1 MRVGSKM
8 FYLAKGYIQLSE
20 RKFNMQSFFGFCF
33 LLFISGIL
41 NFFSP
46 SDGKANNMFSAIV
59 NKNRKIV
66 DLPSVDKAFPFR
78 VFITNITVHGLNR
91 IKANVTLSHTG
102 KLACILADAN
112 YTNEELDYLD
122 EDTNRFYFRSNI
134 SRIQTFRVNT
144 TIGKPQ
150 RLFCNATTLIPNVR
164 VSTFYKSPPFYFRCT
179 FS

>member
-1 MRVGSKM
+1 
-8 FYLAKGYIQLSE
+8 
-20 RKFNMQSFFGFCF
+20 
-33 LLFISGIL
+33 
-41 NFFSP
+41 
-46 SDGKANNMFSAIV
+46 MFSAIV

-66 DLPSVDKAFPFR
+66 DLPSVDGILFIFEFIVEAFPFR

-122 EDTNRFYFRSNI
+122 EDSNRFYFRSNI

-164 VSTFYKSPPFYFRCT
+164 VSTFYKSPPFYLRCT